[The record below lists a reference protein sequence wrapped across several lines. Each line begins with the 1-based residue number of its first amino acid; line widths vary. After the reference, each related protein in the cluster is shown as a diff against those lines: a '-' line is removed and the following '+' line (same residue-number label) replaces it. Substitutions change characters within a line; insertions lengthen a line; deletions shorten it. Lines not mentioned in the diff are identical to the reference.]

1 MTPVAIELQQLAND
15 IKSRRQATRQLRR
28 RAMAIEPVTLPA
40 RALHGSYGRTT
51 CSLCGDPSDQQVCA
65 GCAVYMGEH
74 GL

>member
-1 MTPVAIELQQLAND
+1 M
-15 IKSRRQATRQLRR
+15 
-28 RAMAIEPVTLPA
+28 LPA
-40 RALHGSYGRTT
+40 TKPTPQQTAVQEEYRRWHEARWASFQQRPVYRTT